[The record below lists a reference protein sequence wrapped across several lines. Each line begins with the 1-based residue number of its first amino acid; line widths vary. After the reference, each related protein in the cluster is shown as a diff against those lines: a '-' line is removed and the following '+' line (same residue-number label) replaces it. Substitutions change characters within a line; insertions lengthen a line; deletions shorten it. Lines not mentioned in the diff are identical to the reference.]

1 MNQSMPLVCDR
12 ETQGTIGA
20 VIMILDNN
28 ASHNEKHVMA
38 QIKIIVK
45 HVSIQ
50 TLLSLFMIHVP
61 VKMDNMPQV

>member
-1 MNQSMPLVCDR
+1 
-12 ETQGTIGA
+12 
-20 VIMILDNN
+20 MILDNN